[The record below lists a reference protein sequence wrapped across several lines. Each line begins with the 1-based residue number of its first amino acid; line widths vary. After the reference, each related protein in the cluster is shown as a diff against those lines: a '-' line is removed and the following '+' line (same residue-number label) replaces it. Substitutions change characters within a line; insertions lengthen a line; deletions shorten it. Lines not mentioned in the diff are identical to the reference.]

1 MCVCV
6 TFTLQ
11 SGLTPIHVAA
21 FMGHDNIVHQLI
33 NHGASPN
40 TSNVVS
46 SESPHSFSSMMHQL
60 HLSAGQVLLLFTLKV
75 LLHSVKICR
84 WSLIVIHLNQL
95 ELHSEFQTAD
105 RRS

>member
-1 MCVCV
+1 MNACERVNDTQRQSALSGRYSKWVISCH
-6 TFTLQ
+6 FLQ

-46 SESPHSFSSMMHQL
+46 PAASSSSQRTSTHVVESS
-60 HLSAGQVLLLFTLKV
+60 
-75 LLHSVKICR
+75 
-84 WSLIVIHLNQL
+84 
-95 ELHSEFQTAD
+95 
-105 RRS
+105 